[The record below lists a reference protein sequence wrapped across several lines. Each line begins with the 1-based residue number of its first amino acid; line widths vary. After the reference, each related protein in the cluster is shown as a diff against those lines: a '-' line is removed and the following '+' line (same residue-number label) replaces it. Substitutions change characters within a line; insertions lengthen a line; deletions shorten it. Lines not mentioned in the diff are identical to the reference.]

1 MLVLQH
7 LIARLNWFVI
17 FAKLKP
23 FYKISSNFL
32 SLWRIISS
40 YCCYLP
46 MNLPHSL
53 FKTLVY
59 FLKFIIGKNARL
71 ICMIY
76 ILYFCALIT
85 KVRCPSFFLTA
96 SATWPVP
103 SIADTYQCHIHYIDY
118 SKCITSCLS
127 TLNYICHTSAFFIS
141 ESISLWNV
149 QLTRVT
155 MDLHFRSFTDFI
167 IVPFVPKNRSCIC
180 NKKISGPKTD
190 CWVHSLPPPHLFLLS
205 PKYIH

>member
-103 SIADTYQCHIHYIDY
+103 SIADTSQCHIYYIGSPY
-118 SKCITSCLS
+118 YLLEMHHLMLIYIKLHLPHVCLF
-127 TLNYICHTSAFFIS
+127 H
-141 ESISLWNV
+141 
-149 QLTRVT
+149 Q
-155 MDLHFRSFTDFI
+155 
-167 IVPFVPKNRSCIC
+167 
-180 NKKISGPKTD
+180 
-190 CWVHSLPPPHLFLLS
+190 WVHIFMKCSTNTSYYGPTF
-205 PKYIH
+205 